1 MRTPY
6 IIKTFLEKK
15 QNNSQLYPKKEQSL
29 QIQKATPLAS
39 MRTKCLEKK
48 ASPMNP
54 DVQHGDLIPMRFQ
67 STFTMIIARFTTAM
81 GILSDFMIRIGDHI
95 TAMDFTTLTDMDFI
109 TDMDMGS
116 LTPTTRGDGT
126 LVGEAIMVTDITPT
140 TTMDIHIILPTTV
153 VMQPIAPHAE
163 TPIPQIPVTGEM
175 PMRAVFQGYR
185 VIRIPEMFVLQ
196 ELTVMPVHI
205 KPGLPELDPPQAR

>member
-1 MRTPY
+1 
-6 IIKTFLEKK
+6 
-15 QNNSQLYPKKEQSL
+15 
-29 QIQKATPLAS
+29 
-39 MRTKCLEKK
+39 
-48 ASPMNP
+48 MNP

-153 VMQPIAPHAE
+153 VM
-163 TPIPQIPVTGEM
+163 
-175 PMRAVFQGYR
+175 
-185 VIRIPEMFVLQ
+185 
-196 ELTVMPVHI
+196 
-205 KPGLPELDPPQAR
+205 